1 MQIVKQCLEDAKMS
15 KEQIDEVVLV
25 GGSTRIPK
33 VQELLQQFFDGKATL
48 QKYKS

>member
-1 MQIVKQCLEDAKMS
+1 LCGDLFIRCLPPISEVIRVSGVA

-33 VQELLQQFFDGKATL
+33 MAEIL
-48 QKYKS
+48 